1 MDSKLAHANQC
12 DLENLLKFM
21 SVRNGS
27 EGLRKLYK
35 LMSKAQKLPQTEL
48 KNHFLIYYS
57 CHGPYVDETY

>member
-1 MDSKLAHANQC
+1 MYKYLSKYSQINLKKFLDSKLTHANQC

-35 LMSKAQKLPQTEL
+35 LMSNAKTPEAR
-48 KNHFLIYYS
+48 Y
-57 CHGPYVDETY
+57 